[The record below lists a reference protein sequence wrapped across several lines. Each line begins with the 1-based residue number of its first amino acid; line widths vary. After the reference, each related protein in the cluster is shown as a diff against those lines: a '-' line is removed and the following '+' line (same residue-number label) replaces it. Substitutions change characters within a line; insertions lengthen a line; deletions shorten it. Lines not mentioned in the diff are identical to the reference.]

1 MQFGQWVGF
10 AFWRDGGCADC
21 HNLSKLNNS
30 CNKDLR
36 GRGGGGG
43 GNRVHSSASIW
54 PVGQPQHPMYD
65 IA

>member
-43 GNRVHSSASIW
+43 GAIECT
-54 PVGQPQHPMYD
+54 PVQVFGQLGSPSTQCM
-65 IA
+65 I